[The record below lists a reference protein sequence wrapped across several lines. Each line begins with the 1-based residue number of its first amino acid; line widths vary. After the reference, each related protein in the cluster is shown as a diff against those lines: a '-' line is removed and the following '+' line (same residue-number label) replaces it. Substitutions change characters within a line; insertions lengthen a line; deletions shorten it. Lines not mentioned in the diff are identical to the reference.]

1 MLGKLKASGW
11 KNIDYAYKNKLQ
23 KYNVFITDKLQIMND
38 NESVLKICEKTDIIQ
53 TQRNFKWIS
62 PWEGGGRSVEK
73 TWKNSDS
80 NIYTG
85 LTSLTKL

>member
-23 KYNVFITDKLQIMND
+23 KYNVFITDKLQITND

-62 PWEGGGRSVEK
+62 PWEGGRSVEK

>member
-38 NESVLKICEKTDIIQ
+38 NESVLKICEKTDMIQ

-62 PWEGGGRSVEK
+62 PWERGGRSVEK

>member
-23 KYNVFITDKLQIMND
+23 KYNDFITDKLQIMNN
-38 NESVLKICEKTDIIQ
+38 NESVLKICEKADIIQ

-62 PWEGGGRSVEK
+62 PWEWGRSVEK
-73 TWKNSDS
+73 MWKNSDS